1 MANPQL
7 ENGFTQL
14 ANELYLA
21 IIRAGFNGSEASVLH
36 FIIYQTYGYH
46 RTARQLSASYIS
58 NGSYV
63 PIKTVRR
70 CLTNLIKNNVVI
82 SKEVDNSQIKLLSVN
97 KDYSQWVLKNRQRVL
112 KNEDTQ
118 TLATGVPKSGQ
129 KPYSKTST
137 NTKKIKQ
144 ERIKQ
149 ERFFE
154 KPKIEDVISY
164 GIKQGYSEE
173 DCKRFFY
180 YYDGIG
186 WVSGKSKVI
195 NWESQLKAFML
206 NSKQNKQDRCNNAE
220 TSKHQDNYTC
230 DEYGNIT
237 HTEEWE

>member
-7 ENGFTQL
+7 ENGFIRI
-14 ANELYLA
+14 ANDLYKALY
-21 IIRAGFNGSEASVLH
+21 RVKLSGSELRVVH
-36 FIIYQTYGYH
+36 FITYQTYGYN
-46 RTARQLSASYIS
+46 RKSRVLTASYIS
-58 NGSYV
+58 GGTNIPCDTVQKSLDKLIKKNIIISKSNGSHSIRELSLNKNYSTWLV
-63 PIKTVRR
+63 ENGKPKTADQNT
-70 CLTNLIKNNVVI
+70 LTELVENG
-82 SKEVDNSQIKLLSVN
+82 KLSSDKMAN
-97 KDYSQWVLKNRQRVL
+97 
-112 KNEDTQ
+112 
-118 TLATGVPKSGQ
+118 
-129 KPYSKTST
+129 
-137 NTKKIKQ
+137 NTKQKNKTDKQ
-144 ERIKQ
+144 NN
-149 ERFFE
+149 FFE

-237 HTEEWE
+237 PTEEWE